1 MSKVQVSSNAS
12 GTGVITLAAPNTNSN
27 ATLTLPTAS
36 GTINTSGS
44 VNEVPAGTVSAPAIT
59 TTGDTNTGIFFPA
72 ADTIAFTEGGVESMR
87 INSSGNV
94 GIGTASPATKL
105 HLLNPTAVTTEIRAE
120 NSVSYAAL
128 LVDGSGAS
136 QLFAPGGTQIFNVNG
151 AERMRLDSSGNLLV
165 GTTSVV
171 RASSVP
177 SVQIAN
183 NADQLLIR
191 NTSATAGLHWRYTCD
206 NNNTVYII
214 NQNTTGVYIGNGG
227 TSWVGLSDERHK
239 DIIEPISN
247 AAEKVLTLRAV
258 IGKFKTDD
266 EGIRRSFLIAQDVQK
281 VLPEAVHDVDPE
293 RLGLSYTDVIPLLV
307 AAIQEQQALIQD
319 LTARL
324 EAVENK

>member
-1 MSKVQVSSNAS
+1 MSVIINGTDGITSPGGDTSTVSVTTPLVTNAGTLALSATGANIITGSTS
-12 GTGVITLAAPNTNSN
+12 GTERL
-27 ATLTLPTAS
+27 
-36 GTINTSGS
+36 
-44 VNEVPAGTVSAPAIT
+44 
-59 TTGDTNTGIFFPA
+59 
-72 ADTIAFTEGGVESMR
+72 R
-87 INSSGNV
+87 I
-94 GIGTASPATKL
+94 
-105 HLLNPTAVTTEIRAE
+105 
-120 NSVSYAAL
+120 
-128 LVDGSGAS
+128 
-136 QLFAPGGTQIFNVNG
+136 
-151 AERMRLDSSGNLLV
+151 DSSGNLLV

-258 IGKFKTDD
+258 IGKFKTDE
-266 EGIRRSFLIAQDVQK
+266 EGVRRSFLIAQDVQK

-293 RLGLSYTDVIPLLV
+293 RLGLSYTDTIPLLV
-307 AAIQEQQALIQD
+307 AAIQEQQAIITS
-319 LTARL
+319 LTARIEAL
-324 EAVENK
+324 EQA